1 MKLGILFFFNMGN
14 ITLAARIAIIPLAW
28 TLTRFLP
35 PAFFVSLTLLI
46 ISLIIAM
53 IPAPSDKSML
63 RVIANFREE
72 VKRNMSYECE
82 IRNPEKFIIL
92 HGFRKSGNMRLRRQ
106 VKREVVYPF
115 PTSFL
120 FAERGNKKFLM
131 IAKKSLLKS
140 EPIDYEMIC
149 LHEAAEA
156 EAFRMTVQIDPQ
168 VEEVVELTHYTKH
181 APYGITIV
189 AENNYHFRD
198 FVNAIQSVV

>member
-1 MKLGILFFFNMGN
+1 M
-14 ITLAARIAIIPLAW
+14 
-28 TLTRFLP
+28 
-35 PAFFVSLTLLI
+35 SLTLLI

-63 RVIANFREE
+63 HVIANFREE

-92 HGFRKSGNMRLRRQ
+92 HGFRKAGNMRLRRQ

-149 LHEAAEA
+149 LHEAVEA

-168 VEEVVELTHYTKH
+168 VEEVVELTLYTKH